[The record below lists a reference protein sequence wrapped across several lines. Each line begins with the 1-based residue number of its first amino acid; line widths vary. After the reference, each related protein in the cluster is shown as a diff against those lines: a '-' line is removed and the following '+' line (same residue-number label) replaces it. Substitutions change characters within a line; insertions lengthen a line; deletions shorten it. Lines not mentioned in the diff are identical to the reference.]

1 MSLFKNDLLIYLA
14 SPYSHPEEEVRD
26 QRYHD
31 VKEVNAL
38 MLKSGFMCF
47 CPIVSSYHI
56 AKENQFCTSFDFWGP
71 LDLRILRS
79 CDVFCALTIDG
90 WKESKGMKAEFEY
103 AKALGKSLWTVD
115 MSGRIGII
123 SPALSWSEL

>member
-90 WKESKGMKAEFEY
+90 WSSDARSRNSRRR
-103 AKALGKSLWTVD
+103 ARKSSSLADGASFTTTFA
-115 MSGRIGII
+115 SR
-123 SPALSWSEL
+123 SRS